1 MFYQTTRLQY
11 SNPCGKH
18 QCIKT
23 NFRRCIYLI
32 YFVGIDISKYKH
44 DFCIISNAGDLIVEN
59 SSFQNNKIGF
69 QSLLEQLKPYNKSD
83 IRIAF
88 EATGHYSL
96 NLELFLVNNGFSF
109 IKVNPLI
116 IHQFL
121 KTRSL
126 RRTKTDKADSITIA
140 NYLMS
145 VPYKPNSD
153 LLYHI
158 FTLKS
163 LCRAREN
170 LIKERSKFAVLLTNE
185 LDKSFPEI
193 KPFFNDKI
201 STTLLYILENYSN
214 VENIATMNDYESIR
228 KLSHGKFTYAR
239 FAQLKELAKN
249 SVGFHD
255 ENTDLLIST
264 YVSIYNDFNNKI
276 DPIEKQI
283 STIIKVLNP
292 KMLTIPGIGEV
303 SAATILSEYGDI
315 KNFSNPNKM
324 LAFAGLDPSISQ
336 SGTLESNGKM
346 VKHGSGHLRYAIMN
360 SAMSILRYSPEFYD
374 YYLKKRS
381 QGKCHRV
388 ALSHVCKK
396 LIRVIYSLEKNDIDF
411 NPSLLN

>member
-1 MFYQTTRLQY
+1 M
-11 SNPCGKH
+11 
-18 QCIKT
+18 
-23 NFRRCIYLI
+23 IY
-32 YFVGIDISKYKH
+32 YVGIDISKYKH

-59 SSFQNNKIGF
+59 FSFQNNKIGF
-69 QSLLEQLKPYNKSD
+69 QTFLDQLKPYNKSD

-109 IKVNPLI
+109 MKVNPLI

-140 NYLMS
+140 KYLMS

-153 LLYHI
+153 LLYTI

-163 LCRAREN
+163 LCRSREN

-193 KPFFNDKI
+193 KPFFNNMI
-201 STTLLYILENYSN
+201 STTLLYILEKYTNTKH
-214 VENIATMNDYESIR
+214 IAAMKDYESLR

-249 SVGFHD
+249 SVGFHN

-264 YVSIYNDFNNKI
+264 FVSIYNDFNNKI

-283 STIIKVLNP
+283 STIINVLNP
-292 KMLTIPGIGEV
+292 RMLTIPGIGEI

-324 LAFAGLDPSISQ
+324 LAFAGLDPSINQ

-346 VKHGSGHLRYAIMN
+346 VKHGSGHLRYAVMN
-360 SAMSILRYSPEFYD
+360 SALSILRLSPEFYD

-381 QGKCHRV
+381 EGKCHRV

-396 LIRVIYSLEKNDIDF
+396 LIRVIYSLEKNNIDF
-411 NPSLLN
+411 NPSLLK